1 MKTFLV
7 IILQMLV
14 VSAYCQVDQQWV
26 QRFTSDSVRNDGVND
41 MYVDAGGNV
50 YVTGYQKQTG
60 INNNVM
66 EAVTVKYNSQGVQQ
80 WIQNFHAPL
89 DNGAFGRAIY
99 VDAGGN
105 VYVTGENAIVSG
117 GGNEMLV
124 IKYSP
129 GGTQLWAKTY
139 HYTGN
144 MAYTG
149 GFDLVTDASGNV
161 FVCGEY
167 YTGATFLN
175 NLLIVKFDGSTGQV
189 IGQTFFNAGSE
200 GARKIALDGNGKV
213 IVAGYA
219 DVQDTVRYIVL
230 KYEPELSLNLP
241 VWFTYY
247 TPPMNSS
254 NTSMN
259 DMVIDNNSN
268 IILAGNDHLDFG
280 TVKFDNDGN
289 ILWVRTYNSP
299 MGWDVCR
306 SVVCDNLGNVYVTG
320 ESGTTGFPTSYD
332 ITTIKYDPNGNQVWL
347 RSYDGFSN
355 NTDGY
360 RGYDIAI
367 DDASNIYVTGAE
379 YGAGNI
385 ATVKY
390 SSNGSFQWGKTYN
403 GTGNGPDNPVAVGV
417 DQNGNAYACGT
428 SLGDTTGY
436 DIAIIKYAPSSNF
449 GVQFKKN
456 SLGKPINDLAST
468 RDTISIEYSS
478 LLNYNVVDVNL
489 NIDSVL
495 HPNTDDLEFYLIHN
509 GLTDTTIYRVGGS
522 GDNFI
527 GTVLNDSA
535 SNSISTGSAPFSG
548 QYKPSSPLSR
558 FNNVS
563 INGDW
568 ILLVYDRAS
577 GNTGTL
583 NAWSLDFVVDV
594 TSGIQ
599 AIGSDIPDDFKL
611 YQNYPNPFNP
621 STKLKFEMPISSFVK
636 LAVYDITGRQIA
648 QLVNKNL
655 ESGQYEY
662 SFDGSRLASGVYFYK
677 ITTDAFSETRR
688 MVLVK

>member
-7 IILQMLV
+7 IILQLLV

-89 DNGAFGRAIY
+89 NNGAFGRAIY

-149 GFDLVTDASGNV
+149 GFDIVTDASGNV

-175 NLLIVKFDGSTGQV
+175 NLLIVKFDGATGQV

-200 GARKIALDGNGKV
+200 GARKIGLDGNGKV

-247 TPPMNSS
+247 TPSMNSS

-280 TVKFDNDGN
+280 TVKLDNDGS
-289 ILWVRTYNSP
+289 ILWAKTYNSP

-306 SVVCDNLGNVYVTG
+306 SVVCDDLGNV
-320 ESGTTGFPTSYD
+320 
-332 ITTIKYDPNGNQVWL
+332 
-347 RSYDGFSN
+347 
-355 NTDGY
+355 
-360 RGYDIAI
+360 
-367 DDASNIYVTGAE
+367 
-379 YGAGNI
+379 
-385 ATVKY
+385 
-390 SSNGSFQWGKTYN
+390 
-403 GTGNGPDNPVAVGV
+403 
-417 DQNGNAYACGT
+417 
-428 SLGDTTGY
+428 
-436 DIAIIKYAPSSNF
+436 
-449 GVQFKKN
+449 
-456 SLGKPINDLAST
+456 
-468 RDTISIEYSS
+468 
-478 LLNYNVVDVNL
+478 
-489 NIDSVL
+489 
-495 HPNTDDLEFYLIHN
+495 
-509 GLTDTTIYRVGGS
+509 
-522 GDNFI
+522 
-527 GTVLNDSA
+527 
-535 SNSISTGSAPFSG
+535 
-548 QYKPSSPLSR
+548 
-558 FNNVS
+558 
-563 INGDW
+563 
-568 ILLVYDRAS
+568 
-577 GNTGTL
+577 
-583 NAWSLDFVVDV
+583 
-594 TSGIQ
+594 
-599 AIGSDIPDDFKL
+599 
-611 YQNYPNPFNP
+611 
-621 STKLKFEMPISSFVK
+621 
-636 LAVYDITGRQIA
+636 
-648 QLVNKNL
+648 
-655 ESGQYEY
+655 
-662 SFDGSRLASGVYFYK
+662 
-677 ITTDAFSETRR
+677 
-688 MVLVK
+688 